1 MIPTLPERPL
11 SPSSVNCYLGCSAR
25 YHYRYVQKL
34 PDPASGSLVRGRAVH
49 KLVNHWFK
57 FRIEG
62 LTLDNGHLAEAYDE
76 IWEQESE
83 GAAFASGEDVEE
95 TKASGAALA
104 AKYLAEAAPEIE
116 PAQLDIPVSGTI
128 GGVAVRGYVDLL
140 DVHGTIVD
148 LKTASRKPSGVSPD
162 YALQVATYAALTP
175 GASGNVRIDTVVST
189 KQPQLVSIEYNVP
202 DADRQLVERL
212 YPRVQEGMASGF
224 YCPSRGGNLCSRK
237 YCNFWE
243 QCTAEFGGVVE

>member
-1 MIPTLPERPL
+1 MIPTLPERVL
-11 SPSSVNCYLGCSAR
+11 SPSQANAYLSCSAR
-25 YHYRYVQKL
+25 WHYRYVQRL

-49 KLVNHWFK
+49 KLVNHYFK

-76 IWEQESE
+76 IWEQESD

-95 TKASGAALA
+95 TKQSGAALA
-104 AKYLAEAAPEIE
+104 AKYLSEAAPEIE

-202 DADRQLVERL
+202 DADRQLVERI
-212 YPRVQEGMASGF
+212 YPRVQAGMASGY
-224 YCPSRGGNLCSRK
+224 YCPNRGSNLCSRK
-237 YCNFWE
+237 YCAFADA
-243 QCTAEFGGVVE
+243 CVAEHGGVVE

>member
-1 MIPTLPERPL
+1 
-11 SPSSVNCYLGCSAR
+11 VNCYLGCSAR
-25 YHYRYVQKL
+25 WHYRYVQRL

-49 KLVNHWFK
+49 KLVTHWFK

-162 YALQVATYAALTP
+162 YALQIATYAALLP
-175 GASGNVRIDTVVST
+175 EASGNVRLDTVVST
-189 KQPQLVSIEYNVP
+189 KTPALVNIAWTVS
-202 DADRQLVERL
+202 DADKQLVERI
-212 YPRVQEGMASGF
+212 YPHVQAGMQSG
-224 YCPSRGGNLCSRK
+224 YYTPNRSSQLCSRK
-237 YCNFWE
+237 YCAFADACQNE
-243 QCTAEFGGVVE
+243 IGGVIE